1 MEAGS
6 IFLVVVALVL
16 LMMVYNYNK
25 IIKKKNA
32 IRRAESA
39 LDTYLKKRFDLIP
52 NLVHIAN
59 TSIANEQQLI
69 SEISNQHT
77 KLLTQNTESLHSP
90 EFNKIYHDVALL
102 VNKVTH
108 DKL

>member
-6 IFLVVVALVL
+6 IFLVVVALIL

-25 IIKKKNA
+25 IIKKKNG

-59 TSIANEQQLI
+59 KSIANEQQLI
-69 SEISNQHT
+69 SEISNQHN
-77 KLLTQNTESLHSP
+77 KLLTQNTANLHSS
-90 EFNKIYHDVALL
+90 EFNKIYQDVALL
-102 VNKVTH
+102 VN
-108 DKL
+108 